1 MKIKKKGFTLAELLV
16 VIAIVGVL
24 VAISIPIFTGQRR
37 KAVVATNKANIRAAR
52 AAADAQYYTD
62 EAAGKFP
69 ISTSHVY
76 YYYDVKRRV

>member
-1 MKIKKKGFTLAELLV
+1 MMKIMKKGFTLAELLV

-52 AAADAQYYTD
+52 AVQMRSIIQT
-62 EAAGKFP
+62 
-69 ISTSHVY
+69 
-76 YYYDVKRRV
+76 KRQENSR